1 MKKLFYILTFV
12 TSSLLFGQIELQ
24 STIKDET
31 SAYSIN
37 GETYYVTSGWQQNTE
52 NSSQKTIK
60 IYDKNFNLYK
70 QFNVDIPANYSLVI
84 NKPHATVNSFTL
96 SKGIFDLDDK
106 LDIIFFFDNYQEGV
120 MIKIYN
126 EDGQIVKDFNKLF
139 NFYDAEPHF
148 IQVYHD
154 ETENINKLLINSL
167 ADENRQIEAFTEV
180 YTLPSKTLSLNENNT
195 VSSSLKIYPNP
206 VTSVLTIDNPNNGV
220 SEAKVFDMNGRLV
233 KTSSFAANDK
243 SVNVNVSDLSKG
255 NYVIKI
261 GNSVSKIIKK

>member
-1 MKKLFYILTFV
+1 MKKLFYILTFA

-24 STIKDET
+24 KTINNEIST
-31 SAYSIN
+31 YSKN
-37 GETYYVTSGWQQNTE
+37 GETYYVISGWDL
-52 NSSQKTIK
+52 KTVK
-60 IYDKNFNLYK
+60 ILDKNFNLYK
-70 QFNVDIPANYSLVI
+70 EFNVDVPDGSSMVI
-84 NKPHATVNSFTL
+84 QDEHRNPFIL

-106 LDIIFFFDNYQEGV
+106 LDIIVVFNNSPFSL
-120 MIKIYN
+120 IKIYN
-126 EDGQIVKDFNKLF
+126 EDGEIIK
-139 NFYDAEPHF
+139 NFEKEYIFGGTFSYLEKIKVF
-148 IQVYHD
+148 HD
-154 ETENINKLLINSL
+154 EIENINKLVINST
-167 ADENRQIEAFTEV
+167 AFESDQIEAFSEI
-180 YTLPSKTLSLNENNT
+180 YTLPSKTLSLNENNA

-233 KTSSFAANDK
+233 KTSSFSANDK

>member
-1 MKKLFYILTFV
+1 MKKLFYILTFA
-12 TSSLLFGQIELQ
+12 TSSLLFGQIELAGSIDEKV
-24 STIKDET
+24 STYSSNSETFYVSSGYNINKIRIFDE
-31 SAYSIN
+31 
-37 GETYYVTSGWQQNTE
+37 
-52 NSSQKTIK
+52 
-60 IYDKNFNLYK
+60 NFNLYK
-70 QFNVDIPANYSLVI
+70 EFSIDLPEGTVRIVDTDNFE
-84 NKPHATVNSFTL
+84 KPSAYIL

-106 LDIIFFFDNYQEGV
+106 LDIIVLLERETISGTAVTYGQ
-120 MIKIYN
+120 IIRIYN
-126 EDGQIVKDFNKLF
+126 EDGEIVKQFNEYDFIDN
-139 NFYDAEPHF
+139 
-148 IQVYHD
+148 IQINVFHD
-154 ETENINKLLINSL
+154 YKQNINKLTISGDGKQQDNS
-167 ADENRQIEAFTEV
+167 ERSFTDI

-233 KTSSFAANDK
+233 KTSSFSANDK